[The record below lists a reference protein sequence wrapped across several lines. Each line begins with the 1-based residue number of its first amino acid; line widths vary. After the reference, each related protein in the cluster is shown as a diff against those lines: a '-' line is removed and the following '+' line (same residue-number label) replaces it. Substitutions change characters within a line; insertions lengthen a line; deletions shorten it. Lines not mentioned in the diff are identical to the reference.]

1 MLLNF
6 FLGSCIYMAMV
17 NTGLSSNFVMILL
30 IMDGIRLQIMRRK
43 IPIVFLWLV
52 LSVVKKLERTF
63 VSTVSETLY
72 CSGKYGKDSFWHVA
86 TSTGKNKNCVRLFPK
101 RKNKLGLIEIEPL
114 FANWTLQALVKFST
128 TFDTRVKRK
137 SIKSAGEAKIFNGFG
152 SEQWS
157 YYRMVKFKSTE
168 SP

>member
-52 LSVVKKLERTF
+52 LLVVKKLERTF

-72 CSGKYGKDSFWHVA
+72 CSGKYGKDSF
-86 TSTGKNKNCVRLFPK
+86 
-101 RKNKLGLIEIEPL
+101 
-114 FANWTLQALVKFST
+114 
-128 TFDTRVKRK
+128 
-137 SIKSAGEAKIFNGFG
+137 
-152 SEQWS
+152 
-157 YYRMVKFKSTE
+157 
-168 SP
+168 